1 MQTKIDQF
9 NDEIFAELVKSST
22 SMRELS
28 RKLGYTGGGY
38 NGEAILA
45 RCSRLGITTEH
56 FTGLPNGVTKRTVD
70 NVFIENSTASQA
82 VLRRWYQK
90 GEYTEYKARVM
101 EINGYDMSMEELVD
115 EAKN

>member
-1 MQTKIDQF
+1 MMKF
-9 NDEIFAELVKSST
+9 FAELVKSST

-56 FTGLPNGVTKRTVD
+56 FTGLAKGVTKRTVD
-70 NVFIENSTASQA
+70 NIFIENSTASQS
-82 VLRRWYQK
+82 VLRRGIK
-90 GEYTEYKARVM
+90 KVNILS
-101 EINGYDMSMEELVD
+101 INAQFVV
-115 EAKN
+115 